1 MENRLCCNQYPDY
14 HITAAF
20 CRNSGNITAVPFKNS
35 GGYSV
40 RMRARRQL
48 IVHRI
53 WIRLKNVKRNGPRE
67 RHVIIL
73 LPESLVLGRTRSSPT
88 LVLTMEGRSLFST
101 GNDSIYLDRSLQKNR
116 VIWDDISMY

>member
-1 MENRLCCNQYPDY
+1 
-14 HITAAF
+14 
-20 CRNSGNITAVPFKNS
+20 
-35 GGYSV
+35 
-40 RMRARRQL
+40 MRARRQL